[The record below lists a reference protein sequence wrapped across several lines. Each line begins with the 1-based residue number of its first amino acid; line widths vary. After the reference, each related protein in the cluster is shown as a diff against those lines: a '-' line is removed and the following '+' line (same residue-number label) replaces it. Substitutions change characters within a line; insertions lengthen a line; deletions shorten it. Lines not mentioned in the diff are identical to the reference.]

1 MSSQHTSL
9 RVLDTTDGVRTLT
22 LARRDKRNALDT
34 ALARALLDA
43 LRAADADP
51 AVGAVLLEGD
61 GPVFCAGADLAEFR
75 GERANP
81 DAEALRSDVFLDLQL
96 VFEAIRVPVVAAVGG
111 PAVGA
116 GASLAIAADLT
127 VIGEGARLS
136 WPEIVHGM
144 VPGLMIAHLQRRT
157 GRKPAFELLAL
168 GEPVGARDALALGL
182 VSRVVADAQVPEAA
196 RAIATTLAGRPRA
209 AMRETKGLFIES
221 ASLPI
226 PDALREARAAS
237 RARSA
242 RAREPR

>member
-1 MSSQHTSL
+1 MPTQDTSL
-9 RVLDTTDGVRTLT
+9 RVVDTTDRVRTLT
-22 LARRDKRNALDT
+22 LSRRDKRNALDT
-34 ALARALLDA
+34 TLARALVDA
-43 LRAADADP
+43 LRSADADP
-51 AVGAVLLEGD
+51 AVGAVLVEGD

-96 VFEAIRVPVVAAVGG
+96 IFETIRVPVVAAMGG

-116 GASLAIAADLT
+116 
-127 VIGEGARLS
+127 
-136 WPEIVHGM
+136 
-144 VPGLMIAHLQRRT
+144 
-157 GRKPAFELLAL
+157 
-168 GEPVGARDALALGL
+168 
-182 VSRVVADAQVPEAA
+182 EAA
-196 RAIATTLAGRPRA
+196 RAIAATLAGRPRA

-242 RAREPR
+242 QARGPR